1 VIHHLGLAVTDWN
14 PRALHAKFRIAMR
27 FDWTEYIVITA
38 ADLTA
43 VALAA
48 IPALLGRKWIGR
60 KAAQVLSEIQWQH
73 SGHLY
78 WLASDL
84 TWTEMQ
90 VKDGNVS
97 KMLHGL
103 KKSIHHAT
111 EMRLGDPLLA
121 ELRKLYEVNVGKE
134 RLSEA
139 DKAEIINRL
148 DEIIG
153 QAGRLAERHQGN
165 FRPDPQT

>member
-1 VIHHLGLAVTDWN
+1 
-14 PRALHAKFRIAMR
+14 MR

-60 KAAQVLSEIQWQH
+60 KAAQVLSEIQWQQ

-90 VKDGNVS
+90 VKDGNVG

-111 EMRLGDPLLA
+111 EMSLVPTGGH
-121 ELRKLYEVNVGKE
+121 E
-134 RLSEA
+134 
-139 DKAEIINRL
+139 
-148 DEIIG
+148 
-153 QAGRLAERHQGN
+153 
-165 FRPDPQT
+165 